1 VLGAASEGGVMNTV
15 SDLQSLVLTG
25 PIGNALIEIVV
36 G

>member
-1 VLGAASEGGVMNTV
+1 MNTV

-36 G
+36 GWPISLS